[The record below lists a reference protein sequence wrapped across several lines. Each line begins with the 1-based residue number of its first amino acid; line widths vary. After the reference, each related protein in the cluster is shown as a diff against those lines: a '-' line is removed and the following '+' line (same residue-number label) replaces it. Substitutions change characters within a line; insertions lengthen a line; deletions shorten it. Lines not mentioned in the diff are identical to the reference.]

1 MSTAIL
7 RFAAL
12 YSILLLVAGCGG
24 SSTGGTGGG
33 GGGGN
38 NATTVTVAFSG
49 ATPTAVAT
57 RIGSGSFASAALSS
71 GGVSISLPSGT
82 TGFGVAYVCPAQTQ
96 VVGLTSEQVTS
107 QVVAEGTTADGTS
120 FTLTCPS
127 TPAAGAT
134 GTLTGSVDASA
145 IPGTTFLNIDA
156 QNGSSL
162 LTDYSN
168 LLVDSFSFSAP
179 AGSDRV
185 DVLAYQMTLN
195 GFELSASLTAI
206 KTFTG
211 QAVPGA
217 LNGGSTVVL
226 TAADATT
233 PEPVT
238 FINPPPGFGTPTIQ
252 ASFQHSGGKFG
263 TLLAAGNLT
272 SYPAMPAGVV
282 NSGDTYFVEAEAN
295 DTGTG
300 SAVATVSTLSAAA
313 PLSVTFPPAW
323 AYSGP
328 APAALPTMD
337 FVYSGFAGKSGVVQ
351 LGMLTW
357 SPAAAAMSRYQ
368 MMATANYQN
377 GATSLTF
384 PGLSGIPGFLAAPP
398 SAAQVDWSASIF
410 ESSSGF
416 ANTPPAGSTLSL
428 VLNGG
433 VYLVP

>member
-1 MSTAIL
+1 MTAFL
-7 RFAAL
+7 RFSAL
-12 YSILLLVAGCGG
+12 GSILVLVAGCGG
-24 SSTGGTGGG
+24 SSGGGTGGG
-33 GGGGN
+33 GGGSTS
-38 NATTVTVAFSG
+38 TTVSVVFSG
-49 ATPTAVAT
+49 PTPTAVAT
-57 RIGSGSFASAALSS
+57 KIGAGSFAAVTAASS
-71 GGVSISLPSGT
+71 VSLSLPSGT
-82 TGFGVAYVCPAQTQ
+82 TSFGVAYVCPAQTQ
-96 VVGLTSEQVTS
+96 VVGLTSEQITS

-127 TPAAGAT
+127 TPATGPT
-134 GTLTGSVDASA
+134 GTLTGSADASA
-145 IPGTTFLNIDA
+145 LPGIKFFNIDA
-156 QNGSSL
+156 QNGSYLATASSGL
-162 LTDYSN
+162 PVAN
-168 LLVDSFSFSAP
+168 FSFPAP

-185 DVLAYQMTLN
+185 DVLAYNQILN
-195 GFELSASLTAI
+195 GFEASFSLLGA

-211 QAVPGA
+211 QTVPGA
-217 LNGGSTVVL
+217 LNGGNPVVL

-238 FINPPPGFGTPTIQ
+238 FVNVPAGFGTPTLQ
-252 ASFQHSGGKFG
+252 ASFQHAGVNFG
-263 TLLAAGNLT
+263 TVLAAGNLS
-272 SYPAMPAGVV
+272 SYPAMPAGLVG
-282 NSGDTYFVEAEAN
+282 SGDTYFVEAEAN
-295 DTGTG
+295 NTATG

-328 APAALPTMD
+328 SPAALPKMD
-337 FVYSGFAGKSGVVQ
+337 FVYSGFAGRSGVVQ

-357 SPAAAAMSRYQ
+357 SPATGVMSRYQ
-368 MMATANYQN
+368 RMVSANYQN

-384 PGLSGIPGFLAAPP
+384 PNLSAIPGFLAAAP